1 MGRGKMPNDKQTELE
16 AMLPRPR
23 SAHDSLEPWG
33 VGEAGRVRSEPPKR
47 TPRLQISPGLGQN
60 SFLLFKPPSFWYFVT
75 SVPEVRAGFLR
86 EVMSQG
92 LPEKGGGVYTTD
104 LRVRRRGPEA
114 RGSPHKAEN
123 SPCPPL

>member
-1 MGRGKMPNDKQTELE
+1 MGSGRGWEGPLRASKKNT
-16 AMLPRPR
+16 
-23 SAHDSLEPWG
+23 
-33 VGEAGRVRSEPPKR
+33 PP
-47 TPRLQISPGLGQN
+47 TDISVSDFWPPGLGQN